1 VDDDDDRR
9 IYAIVYDEALRALDL
24 QRDSLEALR
33 TRAGILLSA
42 GAVSTSF
49 LGGAALQD
57 GVSVWAWIAT
67 SLFVVFGS
75 LVLRVLW
82 PPAEGSHGFSV
93 PPSAVMAYLA
103 DERASATRA
112 YRELALYLEEA
123 YDLNQRRHLVPLTR
137 TFRIATLAVVC
148 DTVAWVVALAAGA

>member
-1 VDDDDDRR
+1 VDADDERT

-24 QRDSLEALR
+24 QRDTLEALR

-49 LGGAALQD
+49 LGGAALRN
-57 GVSVWAWIAT
+57 GVSIWAWIAT
-67 SLFVVFGS
+67 VLFVVFGS

-82 PPAEGSHGFSV
+82 PQAESPQGFTV
-93 PPSAVMAYLA
+93 PPSAVMAYLD
-103 DERASATRA
+103 DERASATSA

-123 YDLNQRRHLVPLTR
+123 YDLNQRRHLVPLAR
-137 TFRIATLAVVC
+137 AFRVATLAVVC
-148 DTVAWVVALAAGA
+148 DTIAWVVALAAGP